1 MDDKDVKRPYLKRNR
16 EAKRT
21 HGPIWLIGLVGLI
34 VLMGLMS
41 CSSEEG
47 GDLGRSESGTVIA
60 FSAKQDEG
68 TTVTRATSLHEEGIE
83 TFKVWGYKNMDETY
97 SESGLQTVFPGY
109 TVNWQSGSAA
119 TTTTNRSGWEY
130 ILASKP
136 DQTIKY
142 WDWSAKAYRFFGV
155 TGEANGT
162 YETNGADRT
171 YKITI
176 DPETNYYSHLWFST
190 GNIAVYPTKEF
201 GKPVQLVFMKPS
213 SKVRFMFT
221 FVNSRDGIEMEPATF
236 KPTNET
242 DIAQKGTVTVN
253 YPLTGTTTQEWLTLA
268 SISESIS
275 AFTED
280 YDPED
285 DTKEYRETDNGWYT
299 VLPNSSQGS
308 YTLKVVINN
317 DTKTCAVP
325 ADFMQWLPG
334 YSYTYIFKI
343 NEEGGVEI
351 DLVQSAFTGWT
362 TEVSTSHTV
371 YNW

>member
-1 MDDKDVKRPYLKRNR
+1 
-16 EAKRT
+16 
-21 HGPIWLIGLVGLI
+21 
-34 VLMGLMS
+34 MGLMS

-60 FSAKQDEG
+60 FLAKQDEG
-68 TTVTRATSLHEEGIE
+68 TNVTRATSLHEEGIE
-83 TFKVWGYKNMDETY
+83 TFKVWGYKNMDTEY

-119 TTTTNRSGWEY
+119 TTTTNSSGWEY
-130 ILASKP
+130 ILTSKP

-142 WDWSAKAYRFFGV
+142 WDWSATAYRFFGV
-155 TGEANGT
+155 TGTEGTDYEAT
-162 YETNGADRT
+162 RTNGD
-171 YKITI
+171 YEISITAT
-176 DPETNYYSHLWFST
+176 DEATTSYFSALWFST
-190 GNIAVYPTKEF
+190 GQLPTYSDKQF
-201 GKPVQLVFMKPS
+201 GKPVQLVFMKPF

-221 FVNSRDGIEMEPATF
+221 YASPREGVVMGSKSF
-236 KPTNET
+236 KPT
-242 DIAQKGTVTVN
+242 DGSGIAQTGTVTIS
-253 YPLTGTTTQEWLTLA
+253 YPLTGTATQEWLTLA
-268 SISESIS
+268 SITKSLP

-299 VLPNSSQGS
+299 VLPNNSQDS
-308 YTLKVVINN
+308 YTLTVNLNGV
-317 DTKTCAVP
+317 DKTAVVP
-325 ADFMQWLPG
+325 ASYMQWLPG

-351 DLVQSAFTGWT
+351 DMVQAAFST
-362 TEVSTSHTV
+362 TPWIELSGDPKV

>member
-1 MDDKDVKRPYLKRNR
+1 MMAIAALT
-16 EAKRT
+16 AA
-21 HGPIWLIGLVGLI
+21 G
-34 VLMGLMS
+34 
-41 CSSEEG
+41 CSHDSADEPEKG
-47 GDLGRSESGTVIA
+47 GDVPVTE
-60 FSAKQDEG
+60 KG
-68 TTVTRATSLHEEGIE
+68 TTISFSGEQGGGEMVTRANTATRATTPLSEKAT
-83 TFKVWGYKNMDETY
+83 TFTVWGYKNMDTEY
-97 SESGLQTVFPGY
+97 SASGLQTVFPGY

-119 TTTTNRSGWEY
+119 TTTTNSSGWEY
-130 ILASKP
+130 ILTSKP

-142 WDWSAKAYRFFGV
+142 WDWSAKAYRFFAV
-155 TGEANGT
+155 TDGANGT

-176 DPETNYYSHLWFST
+176 DPETSYYSHLWFST

-253 YPLTGTTTQEWLTLA
+253 YPLTGAVTQEWLTLA
-268 SISESIS
+268 SITKSLS

-308 YTLKVVINN
+308 YTLKVKINN
-317 DTKTCAVP
+317 DIKTCAVP

-343 NEEGGVEI
+343 NEESGVEI

>member
-1 MDDKDVKRPYLKRNR
+1 M
-16 EAKRT
+16 
-21 HGPIWLIGLVGLI
+21 GLVGLI
-34 VLMGLMS
+34 CCLIGLMG
-41 CSSEEG
+41 CSGEEAG
-47 GDLGRSESGTVIA
+47 EVSQPETGTAIA
-60 FSAKQDEG
+60 FSANQDEG
-68 TTVTRATSLHEEGIE
+68 TAVTRATSLHQEGIE
-83 TFKVWGYKNMDETY
+83 AFTVWGYKNMDETY

-109 TVNWQSGSAA
+109 TVNWLNGSAA
-119 TTTTNRSGWEY
+119 TTTTNSNGWEY
-130 ILASKP
+130 ILTSKP

-162 YETNGADRT
+162 YETNGT
-171 YKITI
+171 YQITI

-190 GNIAVYPTKEF
+190 GNIAMYPTKEF

-221 FVNSRDGIEMEPATF
+221 FVNSRDGIEMGPATF

-285 DTKEYRETDNGWYT
+285 DTKEYIKTDNGWYT

-308 YTLKVVINN
+308 YTLKVKINN

-325 ADFMQWLPG
+325 ANFMQWLPG
-334 YSYTYIFKI
+334 FSYTYIFKI

>member
-1 MDDKDVKRPYLKRNR
+1 
-16 EAKRT
+16 
-21 HGPIWLIGLVGLI
+21 
-34 VLMGLMS
+34 MGLMS

-60 FSAKQDEG
+60 FLAKQDEG

-109 TVNWQSGSAA
+109 TVNWLNGSAA
-119 TTTTNRSGWEY
+119 TTTTNSNGWEY

-136 DQTIKY
+136 DQTIKF

-171 YKITI
+171 YQITI

-221 FVNSRDGIEMEPATF
+221 FVNSRDGIEMGPATF
-236 KPTNET
+236 KPTNEN
-242 DIAQKGTVTVN
+242 DYIAQKGTVTVN
-253 YPLTGTTTQEWLTLA
+253 YPLTGTATQEWLTLA
-268 SISESIS
+268 SITESIS
-275 AFTED
+275 AFTEY

-308 YTLKVVINN
+308 YTLTVNLNGV
-317 DTKTCAVP
+317 DKTAVVP
-325 ADFMQWLPG
+325 ASYMQWLPG

-351 DLVQSAFTGWT
+351 DMVQAAFST
-362 TEVSTSHTV
+362 TPWIELSGDPKV

>member
-1 MDDKDVKRPYLKRNR
+1 M
-16 EAKRT
+16 
-21 HGPIWLIGLVGLI
+21 WLMGLVGFI
-34 VLMGLMS
+34 ALMGLMG
-41 CSSEEG
+41 CSGEEAG
-47 GDLGRSESGTVIA
+47 EVSQPETGTAIA
-60 FSAKQDEG
+60 FSANQDEG
-68 TTVTRATSLHEEGIE
+68 TAVTRATSLHQEGIE
-83 TFKVWGYKNMDETY
+83 AFTVWGYKNMDETY

-109 TVNWQSGSAA
+109 TVNWQDGSAA
-119 TTTTNRSGWEY
+119 TTTTNSSGWEY
-130 ILASKP
+130 LLASKP

-142 WDWSAKAYRFFGV
+142 WDWSAKAYRFFAV
-155 TGEANGT
+155 TDGANGT
-162 YETNGADRT
+162 YGANGNYEITLTATNEAT
-171 YKITI
+171 TPYF
-176 DPETNYYSHLWFST
+176 SSLWFST
-190 GNIAVYPTKEF
+190 GNIVDYPTREF
-201 GKPVQLVFMKPS
+201 GKPVQLVFVKPYA
-213 SKVRFMFT
+213 KVRFMFT
-221 FVNSRDGIEMEPATF
+221 YVYSRDGIEMNVVGF
-236 KPTNET
+236 RPTNESS
-242 DIAQKGTVTVN
+242 IALKGTVTIS
-253 YPLTGTTTQEWLTLA
+253 YPLTGTVTKEQFALT
-268 SISESIS
+268 SVTESIS
-275 AFTED
+275 AFREY

-285 DTKEYRETDNGWYT
+285 DTKVYNETDEGWYT